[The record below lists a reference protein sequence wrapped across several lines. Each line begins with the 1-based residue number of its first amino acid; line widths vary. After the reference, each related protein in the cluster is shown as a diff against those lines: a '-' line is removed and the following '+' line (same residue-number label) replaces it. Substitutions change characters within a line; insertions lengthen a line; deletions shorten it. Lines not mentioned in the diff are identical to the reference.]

1 VATVWGVSE
10 ESLPGPGVSATELL
24 ARLGPPDGPRALLVF
39 GSNPVVSAPR
49 ASTVEARLRALDLLV
64 VADFVLSETAALADV
79 VLPVAQWAEEDGTV
93 TNLEGRVLRRRALR
107 PPPPGVRSDLDV
119 LADLA
124 RRLGVATFPS
134 TPQRVF
140 AELRRASAGGLAD
153 YGGITWERIDAQ
165 GGVFWPCPSPHE
177 PDTPRLFAKRFATP
191 DGLASF
197 VAVEHRESAETT
209 DERYPMLLTTGRV
222 LAQYQSGAQTRRI
235 AALEKAAPTPF
246 VEIHPATAASLSIV
260 DGQTVRVTTRRGSL
274 SAPARVVD
282 SIRPDTLF
290 VPFHWS
296 GPGRANSVTSDALD
310 PTSRMPEFKVCAAR
324 VEPVD
329 AADRPADTDGGEGE
343 GG

>member
-1 VATVWGVSE
+1 
-10 ESLPGPGVSATELL
+10 
-24 ARLGPPDGPRALLVF
+24 
-39 GSNPVVSAPR
+39 
-49 ASTVEARLRALDLLV
+49 VEARLRGLDLLV

-79 VLPVAQWAEEDGTV
+79 VLPVAQWAEEDGTM

-140 AELRRASAGGLAD
+140 AELRRASAGGPAD

-165 GGVFWPCPSPHE
+165 GGVFWPCPTPDE
-177 PDTPRLFAKRFATP
+177 PGTPRLFAERFATP
-191 DGLASF
+191 DGLARF
-197 VAVEHRESAETT
+197 VTVEHRESAETT

-246 VEIHPATAASLSIV
+246 VEVHPDTAASLSIV
-260 DGQTVRVTTRRGSL
+260 DGQAVRVTTRRGSL

-324 VEPVD
+324 LEPVD
-329 AADRPADTDGGEGE
+329 AADRPTDTDEGE